1 MPKLHLGTPF
11 GARLRLAWRG
21 RLWEDLRWARLA
33 IPTSRHPRLRNGISL
48 PIACPNGVWAR
59 ARISRTALT
68 KRHSRLT
75 PIPCPLFHANRALT
89 CQPWPSDGRAD
100 VLSLPY
106 TAPVARNRQFCRR
119 SGSQSGRSS
128 AMNICPIV
136 TARDKP
142 RPNCGLRLFFRDG
155 HTCLGSW
162 TGEIWKSV
170 TGREVHPERWQIDLP
185 LGFQGR
191 F

>member
-1 MPKLHLGTPF
+1 MEGASAGGSPLGSAGNTHQTPPPAKWNFAPNRVPKWSLGTSANF
-11 GARLRLAWRG
+11 
-21 RLWEDLRWARLA
+21 
-33 IPTSRHPRLRNGISL
+33 
-48 PIACPNGVWAR
+48 PNGLNLAPFTPDPY
-59 ARISRTALT
+59 SM
-68 KRHSRLT
+68 S
-75 PIPCPLFHANRALT
+75 PIPCEPRPHL
-89 CQPWPSDGRAD
+89 PWPSDGRAD